1 MSNTGTMSN
10 ETEFIKTI
18 LQDNHLV
25 IGILE
30 KLKNYH
36 YLNIKEIIE
45 KNTNK
50 YSVFH
55 YGKTNLI
62 ADINNISYWVI
73 TEISSEKSAVINSN
87 REIILPFDYYDYIET
102 ETNKNIKYISCC
114 YNNENLLYDF
124 NGNLVKGEYKKH
136 EQVPCYIAKNSPHNK
151 FTENI
156 VEVAESM
163 ELPEINQFIKY
174 IKENLEIVKE
184 NTLKME
190 ESSLKHSIFD
200 YSYSEFFTNRQN
212 KRFFCLKDRQTNKQG
227 LAGAKGNLVVPFKY
241 DFCSGF
247 GCNNLNYIYTGII
260 TKEGERYGLTDCL
273 GNDVIEP
280 VSERPINF
288 SEGYATIRQ
297 NGKYGY
303 INSSGD
309 IVIPIIYDKA
319 DDFVFAKAKV
329 ELNGEKFYINR
340 LGKRIEE

>member
-1 MSNTGTMSN
+1 MNNAGIMSD
-10 ETEFIKTI
+10 EAEFIKAI
-18 LQDNHLV
+18 LQDNHFI
-25 IGILE
+25 IGALKKLE
-30 KLKNYH
+30 NYH
-36 YLNIKEIIE
+36 YINVREIIE
-45 KNTNK
+45 KNTDI

-55 YGKTNLI
+55 YSKTNLI
-62 ADINNISYWVI
+62 AEVNNISYWAV

-87 REIILPFDYYDYIET
+87 KEIILPFDYYEYIET
-102 ETNKNIKYISCC
+102 ETKQNIKYISCR

-124 NGNLVKGEYKKH
+124 NGNLTEGEYKKL
-136 EQVPCYIAKNSPHNK
+136 EQMPNYIAKNSLYNR

-156 VEVAESM
+156 IEVAESM
-163 ELPEINQFIKY
+163 HLSKINQFIKY

-190 ESSLKHSIFD
+190 KSSLKHSVFD
-200 YSYSEFFTNRQN
+200 YSYSEFFTNGQN

-227 LAGAKGNLVVPFKY
+227 LADAKGNLVIPFKY
-241 DFCSGF
+241 DFCSNF

-260 TKEGERYGLTDCL
+260 TNEGERFGLTDCL

-280 VSERPINF
+280 ISERPINF

-309 IVIPIIYDKA
+309 IVIPVIYDKA

-329 ELNGEKFYINR
+329 ELNSEKFYINR
-340 LGKRIEE
+340 LGQRIEE